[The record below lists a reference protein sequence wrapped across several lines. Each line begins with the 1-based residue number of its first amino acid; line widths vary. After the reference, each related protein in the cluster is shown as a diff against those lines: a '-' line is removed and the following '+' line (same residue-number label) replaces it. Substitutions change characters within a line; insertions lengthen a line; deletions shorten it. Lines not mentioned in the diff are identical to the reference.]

1 LDSFLSQALEITG
14 TFNLNIAIILFL
26 LCFFGE
32 IWIGIPYVLESI
44 WLLAG
49 YQLAMRPSFV
59 VDLLLIW
66 LVSQAGRQ
74 AGSLT
79 LYYSGIV
86 GLTPLKRFYNKVIGS
101 RLSRRQIVPSFV
113 KNILANPTSFSVA
126 VGRLFGLKLPMAIM
140 MSAHRKLLQLSLGV
154 VMASIIWDGL
164 YIIIGRLIGPSLEN
178 KPHYLLLFSLAG
190 LTVIYALTLG
200 INYLRKKHSS
210 SSNHEIA

>member
-1 LDSFLSQALEITG
+1 LESFLSQALEITG

-32 IWIGIPYVLESI
+32 IWVGIPYVLETI
-44 WLLAG
+44 WLLSG
-49 YQLAMRPSFV
+49 YQLAMRPSFI

-74 AGSLT
+74 VGSLT

-86 GLTPLKRFYNKVIGS
+86 GLKPLRRLYKKILES
-101 RLSRRQIVPSFV
+101 RLPRRQIVPSFV
-113 KNILANPTSFSVA
+113 KNLLSNPSSFSVA

-140 MSAHRKLLQLSLGV
+140 MVAHRKLPQLALGV
-154 VMASIIWDGL
+154 LMGSIIWDGL
-164 YIIIGRLIGPSLEN
+164 YIIIGRVIGPSLEN
-178 KPHYLLLFSLAG
+178 KPHYLLLYSLAG

-200 INYLRKKHSS
+200 IKYIRKKRSS
-210 SSNHEIA
+210 SSSDEIA